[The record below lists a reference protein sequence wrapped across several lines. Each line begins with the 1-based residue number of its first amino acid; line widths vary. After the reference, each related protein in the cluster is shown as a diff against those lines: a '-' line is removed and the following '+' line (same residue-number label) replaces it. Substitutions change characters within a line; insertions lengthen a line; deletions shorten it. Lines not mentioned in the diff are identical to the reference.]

1 MVPANTV
8 DIGFSPF
15 SKWVARPD
23 VSREIEELLIG
34 ISQEVDNP
42 ELPQTI
48 KAEICADMYSQYLR
62 RIGTLL
68 LYFRQ
73 REIPARMVLEQAKG
87 QSQPSVEMPDFVIE
101 EVAQTGPLG
110 IVGEIQAVVSA
121 YSYWPGGNT
130 NLEMIG
136 AVIYTGKTH
145 LSDLLFWFNP
155 LVAGSVEQ
163 ATEALM
169 EELKKRGVHDIAV
182 LNEVSPFRIGS
193 DCLQVV
199 LQGPLRDED

>member
-1 MVPANTV
+1 
-8 DIGFSPF
+8 
-15 SKWVARPD
+15 
-23 VSREIEELLIG
+23 
-34 ISQEVDNP
+34 
-42 ELPQTI
+42 
-48 KAEICADMYSQYLR
+48 
-62 RIGTLL
+62 
-68 LYFRQ
+68 
-73 REIPARMVLEQAKG
+73 
-87 QSQPSVEMPDFVIE
+87 
-101 EVAQTGPLG
+101 
-110 IVGEIQAVVSA
+110 
-121 YSYWPGGNT
+121 
-130 NLEMIG
+130 MIG